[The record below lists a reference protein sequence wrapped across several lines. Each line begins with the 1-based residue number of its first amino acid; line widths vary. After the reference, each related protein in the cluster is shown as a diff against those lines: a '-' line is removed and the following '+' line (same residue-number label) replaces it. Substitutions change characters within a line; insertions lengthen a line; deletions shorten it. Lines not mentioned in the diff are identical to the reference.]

1 MSCCKLIIAN
11 ILFALAFSVIS
22 MNLVSEVYHSGI
34 TANNCLE
41 THSKLSDIVNMTLEL
56 TKNSLDIQ
64 LATINLTLLQYGFEI
79 DPSLT
84 EEINNIYNELP
95 NIEEAVMEGYKCDTT
110 DVMVIDYVCYVFE
123 YIICVVCWIWFNI
136 DWFKKSCCE
145 NNKNSTSNG
154 TGRYVNEII

>member
-1 MSCCKLIIAN
+1 MSCCKFIIAN
-11 ILFALAFSVIS
+11 ILFALGFSVIS
-22 MNLVSEVYHSGI
+22 MNLVSEIYHSGI

-41 THSKLSDIVNMTLEL
+41 TQDKLTDIVNMTIDL
-56 TKNSLDIQ
+56 TRSNLDIQ
-64 LATINLTLLQYGFEI
+64 IAIINLVLSQYEFII

-110 DVMVIDYVCYVFE
+110 DVMVVDYCCYVFE

-136 DWFKKSCCE
+136 DWFKKCCCE
-145 NNKNSTSNG
+145 NKNSTSNG
-154 TGRYVNEII
+154 TERYVNEII